1 MEKMFKR
8 TILGAAVASLTL
20 AGAAQARPATETV
33 DLYGQIAISVAQ
45 NAQTTDG
52 ADKPVVMDN
61 ESRVGVR
68 GTAQFERGPK
78 LIWQLE
84 GGDVGDD
91 GSGSGFGVR
100 DTYGGFEFEDAGRV
114 RFGRMLTPM
123 FEVLDG
129 YTGQSSGAGFNVGNT
144 GRVNYD
150 RQPNFARY
158 DSASYGGFS
167 FALGGG
173 RGDEEVSGSNV
184 YSGSAQFQKSFFTGK
199 FGYEKAINIKDIDKT
214 AKPET
219 AGNAAVK
226 GARGDGEAYIA
237 GVNLDFDGFGFH
249 AAYLFGEVEVKEDG
263 DTFKYDKASQA
274 AYKFGAYY
282 TGIENWTFNL
292 NYAESSD
299 PKVDGET
306 EKNSDRAITGQ
317 AMYSL
322 DPLAVVYVRLVHQTD
337 IAEES
342 NSDLGWR
349 VGMEYYF

>member
-45 NAQTTDG
+45 NAQSSKDQQDP
-52 ADKPVVMDN
+52 AKEKVVGMDN

-91 GSGSGFGVR
+91 GSNSGFGVR
-100 DTYGGFEFEDAGRV
+100 DTYGGFEFEDAGRI

-158 DSASYGGFS
+158 DSANYGGFS

-173 RGDEEVSGSNV
+173 RGDEKKTGSNV
-184 YSGSAQFQKSFFTGK
+184 YSGSAQYQAGVFTGK
-199 FGYEKAINIKDIDKT
+199 LGYERVYDVPNVDLN
-214 AKPET
+214 
-219 AGNAAVK
+219 G
-226 GARGDGEAYIA
+226 GRGDGEALIA
-237 GVNLDFDGFGFH
+237 GVNLDFDGFGGH
-249 AAYLFGEVEVKEDG
+249 LAYLTGKATATSDG
-263 DTFKYDKASQA
+263 NSTSEAKQSS
-274 AYKFGAYY
+274 YKVGAYY
-282 TGIENWTFNL
+282 TGIEHWTFNL
-292 NYAESSD
+292 NYAKTTD
-299 PKVDGET
+299 PERDGVKLKENDT
-306 EKNSDRAITGQ
+306 AITGQ

-322 DPLAVVYVRLVHQTD
+322 DPLAVVYVRVVHLTD
-337 IAEES
+337 KSEIYG
-342 NSDLGWR
+342 DTTDTGWR

>member
-20 AGAAQARPATETV
+20 AGAAQARPATETI
-33 DLYGQIAISVAQ
+33 DLYGQIAISIAQ

-68 GTAQFERGPK
+68 GVAQFERGPK

-84 GGDVGDD
+84 GGNVGDD
-91 GSGSGFGVR
+91 GSDSGFGVR
-100 DTYGGFEFEDAGRV
+100 DTYGGFEFEDAGRI

-158 DSASYGGFS
+158 DSANYGGFS

-173 RGDEEVSGSNV
+173 RGDEDIAGSNV
-184 YSGSAQFQKSFFTGK
+184 YSGSAQFQKSFFTAK
-199 FGYEKAINIKDIDKT
+199 LGYEKAVDVTDIDKS
-214 AKPET
+214 
-219 AGNAAVK
+219 GV
-226 GARGDGEAYIA
+226 GARGDGTAAIA

-249 AAYLFGEVEVKEDG
+249 AAYLNGKVDVKEQG
-263 DTFKYDKASQA
+263 TGAKYNEGEQS

-282 TGIENWTFNL
+282 TGIEHWTFNL

-299 PKVDGET
+299 PEVDGKT
-306 EKNSDRAITGQ
+306 VKDSDRAITGQ

-337 IAEES
+337 IAAEEK
-342 NSDLGWR
+342 SDLGWR